1 MNHTPQLTD
10 IHERPIHVVEQP
22 LVIGPFEVE
31 GDPSVVAYEIVA
43 RLSLPA
49 SDTEVTPSASYTES
63 AQHGKCV
70 DVRWLTSDD
79 GEPCGIWERS
89 ALITLPRQFGVGAY
103 TVTGEAPHLER
114 ECGA

>member
-1 MNHTPQLTD
+1 MDDTPQGTNLHD
-10 IHERPIHVVEQP
+10 RPIHVVEQP
-22 LVIGPFEVE
+22 LVMGPFEVE

-79 GEPCGIWERS
+79 GEPCGTWERS

-103 TVTGEAPHLER
+103 MVTCEALLLKNEA
-114 ECGA
+114 GA